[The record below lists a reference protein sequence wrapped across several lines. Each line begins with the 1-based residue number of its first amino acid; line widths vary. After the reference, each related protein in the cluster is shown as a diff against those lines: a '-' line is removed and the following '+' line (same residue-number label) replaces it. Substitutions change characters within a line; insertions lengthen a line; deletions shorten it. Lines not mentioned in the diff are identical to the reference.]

1 MNKAKT
7 GVLLVNLGTPESP
20 TPKAISRYLW
30 QFLTDPR
37 VVDLPRY
44 KWFPLLKGLFC
55 RYALNVSPK
64 LRFNLDRARF
74 SAFNHYPRTTTRLT
88 NLF

>member
-1 MNKAKT
+1 M
-7 GVLLVNLGTPESP
+7 NLGTPESP

-64 LRFNLDRARF
+64 ITLQFGPSKVLRF
-74 SAFNHYPRTTTRLT
+74 
-88 NLF
+88 